1 MPLRAACRGG
11 LARSDEWQGPCLVA
25 SCVKAGPSRR
35 DSSPGEGRTPLM
47 PPGSTRPR
55 NSQAQLEDLESNDH
69 DEPQLLGSRL
79 LSPEQAAAY
88 LGLRSR
94 FAIYRL
100 VASGR
105 LRALRLAN
113 KAAPRPSRP
122 RLDDRERQG
131 REHGKRRSTAV
142 RASCRALSPAPPRNT
157 PAPKIGDTPSDSAGR
172 ARLTSGY
179 CGGIRQGMAHTG

>member
-1 MPLRAACRGG
+1 
-11 LARSDEWQGPCLVA
+11 
-25 SCVKAGPSRR
+25 
-35 DSSPGEGRTPLM
+35 M

-113 KAAPRPSRP
+113 KL
-122 RLDDRERQG
+122 RLDLQDLDSMIEDSKVESTGNVDRSQSVPAAARSVP
-131 REHGKRRSTAV
+131 RELAPNRRRRSVTSRV
-142 RASCRALSPAPPRNT
+142 T
-157 PAPKIGDTPSDSAGR
+157 VQ
-172 ARLTSGY
+172 ARPN
-179 CGGIRQGMAHTG
+179 

>member
-35 DSSPGEGRTPLM
+35 DSSPCDGRTPLM

-113 KAAPRPSRP
+113 KL
-122 RLDDRERQG
+122 RLDLQDLDSMIEDSKVESTGNVDRSQSVPAAARAVP
-131 REHGKRRSTAV
+131 RELGPNRR
-142 RASCRALSPAPPRNT
+142 RR
-157 PAPKIGDTPSDSAGR
+157 
-172 ARLTSGY
+172 
-179 CGGIRQGMAHTG
+179 

>member
-1 MPLRAACRGG
+1 
-11 LARSDEWQGPCLVA
+11 
-25 SCVKAGPSRR
+25 
-35 DSSPGEGRTPLM
+35 M

-113 KAAPRPSRP
+113 KLRLELRDLDSMIENAKAESTGNVDRPPSGPPAARSVPRHLATHRHRRLGTP
-122 RLDDRERQG
+122 RV
-131 REHGKRRSTAV
+131 TAQ
-142 RASCRALSPAPPRNT
+142 
-157 PAPKIGDTPSDSAGR
+157 AGPD
-172 ARLTSGY
+172 
-179 CGGIRQGMAHTG
+179 